1 VSGSG
6 TAAQIATSGSS
17 TEAKP
22 PARGSAIAATRTPA
36 SAVAAPP
43 PASNDWFERHSIR
56 PPGFDPK
63 HANIEQFVAFAYAEA
78 TKYVP
83 DAQAWWIDA
92 DGVFAD
98 GHADLTL
105 ASFASDTGSITVRFI
120 SPSRAKADP
129 GVPRGVPRKTACAFY
144 ITIDPDGGEMYETG
158 TDCKEKLVK
167 RPRCSAAQVWQKA
180 LALHPDAKGAV
191 AALVYRDWNGKG
203 AWDFDVRDDEHPVSE
218 RLPDDC

>member
-1 VSGSG
+1 VPANGSATEPTRIARASGS
-6 TAAQIATSGSS
+6 ATTTNDS
-17 TEAKP
+17 P
-22 PARGSAIAATRTPA
+22 RTPTP
-36 SAVAAPP
+36 AVAATPP
-43 PASNDWFERHSIR
+43 SSNGWFERHSIR

-63 HANIEQFVAFAYAEA
+63 HANIDQFVAFAYAEA
-78 TKYVP
+78 HKYVP
-83 DAQAWWIDA
+83 DAEAWWIDA
-92 DGVFAD
+92 DGVWAD

-105 ASFASDTGSITVRFI
+105 PSFASNTGSITVRFI

-129 GVPRGVPRKTACAFY
+129 GVPRGVPHKTVCAFY
-144 ITIDPDGGEMYETG
+144 VTIDPDGGEMYETG
-158 TDCKEKLVK
+158 TDCKETLVK

-191 AALVYRDWNGKG
+191 AALVYRAWNGKG